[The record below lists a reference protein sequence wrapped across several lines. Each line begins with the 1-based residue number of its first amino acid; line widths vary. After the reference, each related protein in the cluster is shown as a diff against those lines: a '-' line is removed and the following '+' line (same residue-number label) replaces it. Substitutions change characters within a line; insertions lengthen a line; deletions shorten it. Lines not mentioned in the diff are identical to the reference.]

1 MRRKLT
7 EKTSQLEDRAYAAK
21 RKMDNVIRV
30 EAHKQI
36 LSEMAAIKES
46 LGRQSIRLRRARS
59 EPERDLALEQTAQLV
74 NEIVLRFS
82 SSRNDSDAGTP
93 EVWTPTL
100 DSMGTD
106 ATALHRA
113 CGRSR
118 SRSHDADM
126 TSMPQTTP
134 LPATPPDTSA
144 ASTVG

>member
-82 SSRNDSDAGTP
+82 SSRNDSDAGKQST
-93 EVWTPTL
+93 E
-100 DSMGTD
+100 
-106 ATALHRA
+106 
-113 CGRSR
+113 
-118 SRSHDADM
+118 
-126 TSMPQTTP
+126 
-134 LPATPPDTSA
+134 SA
-144 ASTVG
+144 IAQASQRLSNV

>member
-7 EKTSQLEDRAYAAK
+7 EKTSQLADRAYAAK

-93 EVWTPTL
+93 EVWTPAL
-100 DSMGTD
+100 DSFWPRIDGLTPWVRRNCY
-106 ATALHRA
+106 RA
-113 CGRSR
+113 FLSCNEVRRSV
-118 SRSHDADM
+118 
-126 TSMPQTTP
+126 QTFT
-134 LPATPPDTSA
+134 TESKR
-144 ASTVG
+144 

>member
-7 EKTSQLEDRAYAAK
+7 EKTSQLADRAYAAK
-21 RKMDNVIRV
+21 RKMDNVIR
-30 EAHKQI
+30 AHKQI

-93 EVWTPTL
+93 EVWTPAL
-100 DSMGTD
+100 DSFW
-106 ATALHRA
+106 
-113 CGRSR
+113 
-118 SRSHDADM
+118 
-126 TSMPQTTP
+126 Q
-134 LPATPPDTSA
+134 
-144 ASTVG
+144 

>member
-46 LGRQSIRLRRARS
+46 LGRQNIRLRRARS

-93 EVWTPTL
+93 EVWTPAL
-100 DSMGTD
+100 DSFWQSHMAGACTV
-106 ATALHRA
+106 ARA
-113 CGRSR
+113 R
-118 SRSHDADM
+118 
-126 TSMPQTTP
+126 
-134 LPATPPDTSA
+134 
-144 ASTVG
+144 